1 MTVLEKEKKDA
12 QAIIS
17 ARRSLKSGKRLSLE
31 GKHLISMEEVYW
43 EVREAEMRTEEQ
55 RNKRRKRAPKESSEV
70 PETFAND
77 QSDVKILD
85 SIAVER
91 CNE

>member
-31 GKHLISMEEVYW
+31 GKHLISMEEG
-43 EVREAEMRTEEQ
+43 
-55 RNKRRKRAPKESSEV
+55 S
-70 PETFAND
+70 
-77 QSDVKILD
+77 
-85 SIAVER
+85 
-91 CNE
+91 